1 MKLIVSTV
9 LQECAQMIRSNETDS
24 STVLQECA
32 QMIHSNET
40 DSKYSVTGMC
50 SNDTQQ

>member
-1 MKLIVSTV
+1 MKLIV
-9 LQECAQMIRSNETDS
+9 